1 MRRNCVDRFFG
12 FRRQILD
19 NAKLEQPLNG
29 NPSTMSS
36 CRACGDFT
44 TSMGACASC
53 GHRNEQISPAVEQL
67 RSLLRQHD
75 ARSATGVLHR
85 HKGNQNV
92 TTNSSVVANNVEPA
106 ISGPRD
112 TTHRINGRI
121 CSAGVPASTS
131 SASSERSG
139 PAKCI
144 WSDDELL
151 DSLRR
156 DSRYIYIRPMARGQ
170 RCSSEMPSRQGAMH
184 RAPTTTEPFVSVFPE
199 TLCVPSCR
207 IRPNASSRYLSVCQ
221 LDYVDNTISD
231 DLSDDLSEEMG
242 QIL

>member
-121 CSAGVPASTS
+121 CSASVPASTS

-156 DSRYIYIRPMARGQ
+156 DSRYIYIRPMAR
-170 RCSSEMPSRQGAMH
+170 
-184 RAPTTTEPFVSVFPE
+184 TEVLFRNAQQAGS
-199 TLCVPSCR
+199 
-207 IRPNASSRYLSVCQ
+207 NASS
-221 LDYVDNTISD
+221 SD
-231 DLSDDLSEEMG
+231 DDGAICFSFSGDTLCAELQDPTECKFAVLVSVPT
-242 QIL
+242 